1 MEYLSSVFGLSVI
14 VLSWCFARRFLNQM
28 RDEKRYQ
35 RDAANEK
42 LRRHRAQRRADEARS

>member
-1 MEYLSSVFGLSVI
+1 
-14 VLSWCFARRFLNQM
+14 M

-42 LRRHRAQRRADEARS
+42 LRRQRAQRRAGETRS